1 MTGQVRPR
9 WTTAMVVLGTVALVA
24 LLVYGL
30 GDRTE
35 PAAAPTA
42 TPGEAGATAS
52 PTPTPAATPSPTG
65 TPTPTPTPTPT
76 ATPTP
81 SPEVRAPV
89 AVLNQTTVAG
99 LAGRAAAVLER
110 DGWEVPLVDDAALGV
125 PSTTLYVPS
134 GLEDAA
140 ETFQADFPAVTR
152 SRPAFEGLAPG
163 QLTLVLAVPDAE
175 DVVSALE
182 QDAGVGAA

>member
-65 TPTPTPTPTPT
+65 TPTPTPT

-175 DVVSALE
+175 AVVSALE